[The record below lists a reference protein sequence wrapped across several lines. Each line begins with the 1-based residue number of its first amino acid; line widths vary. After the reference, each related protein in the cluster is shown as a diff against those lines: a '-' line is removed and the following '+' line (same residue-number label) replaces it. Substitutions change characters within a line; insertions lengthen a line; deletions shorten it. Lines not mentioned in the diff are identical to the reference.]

1 MFKHFCKEHEYAG
14 DVPCKE
20 CHERDKVRKF
30 GERYGSFDPPDG
42 KISEPPEW
50 FKKLFAEAYEKAVEQ
65 SNKGAG
71 KLARKTRK
79 KNKKRRK

>member
-1 MFKHFCKEHEYAG
+1 MGLYFCKEHNSYG
-14 DVPCKE
+14 MVPCSE
-20 CHERDKVRKF
+20 CPL
-30 GERYGSFDPPDG
+30 PPDTP
-42 KISEPPEW
+42 PPEW
-50 FKKLFAEAYEKAVEQ
+50 FKKLFTEAYVKAVEQ